1 MSALFGKR
9 STELPLESD
18 SSSMHPLISWRST
31 IAGLLIA
38 FLVMAGLVGLGL
50 AFGGIGLDDGT
61 TARNASIFTGVW
73 FVFSSIISIFVGSYF
88 AARVSK
94 FQTGRIGSAQGLVIC
109 SIFLGFFMYQTVM
122 TVGSAGRAAGGMLGG
137 TASFLGSST
146 ERLAKSPM
154 VNNIVEDAIGDLKLK
169 VSPRIV
175 VSGLASRLIRG
186 DIEGAKNFLSTQ
198 AGISQAEANSRIS
211 TVRAKV
217 DDVIVEARMGI
228 AGALKSAGWS
238 LFFLVLLGSAAAV
251 GGGALGSVANFR
263 KPLSRHEFIPQH
275 A

>member
-1 MSALFGKR
+1 MSALFGR
-9 STELPLESD
+9 RGTELPLESD
-18 SSSMHPLISWRST
+18 SSNMHPLMSWRST
-31 IAGLLIA
+31 IAGLLVS

-73 FVFSSIISIFVGSYF
+73 FVFSAILSIFIGSYF
-88 AARVSK
+88 AARLSK

-122 TVGSAGRAAGGMLGG
+122 TIGSAGRAAGGMIGS
-137 TASFLGSST
+137 TANFVGSSAD
-146 ERLAKSPM
+146 RLAKSPM

-169 VSPRIV
+169 NTPRNV
-175 VSGLASRLIRG
+175 ATGLATRLIRG
-186 DIEGAKNFLSTQ
+186 DVDGAKNFLSAQ
-198 AGISQAEANSRIS
+198 SGISQAEASSRIATLRS
-211 TVRAKV
+211 RV
-217 DDVIVEARMGI
+217 DGVMEEARMGI

-263 KPLSRHEFIPQH
+263 KPLSRHDLVTQH